1 MTSFPG
7 IEDVSPKTGDG
18 VTNSDGLVARWY
30 GGSDLRLEREPI
42 REPQPGETLVRMI
55 ASGICG
61 SDVHA
66 LHGDLSIWRPPII
79 LGHEGV
85 GVVEMMG
92 PGLAPARVGQTV
104 AVGPSTS
111 CGICYN
117 CREGEELMC
126 TNRVAHLSGFAEY
139 ALVPSSQLYPIA
151 EGVSWRAGIFTEP
164 LACVLHAISLSDLR
178 PGEWM
183 GIVGGGA
190 IGLLLLQVALK
201 SGAKVLLSEPDAGRR
216 ALALELG
223 AAVVADPE
231 TEDVAAEALRVT
243 DGIGMDRVVEAVGS
257 SATVSQAI
265 QMARRGGSVV
275 VMGVSSRDTEVSI
288 KPFELYA
295 RQLTLRG
302 SFIRNFDFQRAVR
315 MLDRLQLERLVTDEF
330 DLADI
335 HKAVEHVA
343 AGRGVKTAIVMS
355 KGNS

>member
-1 MTSFPG
+1 M
-7 IEDVSPKTGDG
+7 D
-18 VTNSDGLVARWY
+18 SDGLVARWY
-30 GGSDLRLEREPI
+30 GGSDLRLEREPV
-42 REPQPGETLVRMI
+42 REPGPGQALVRMI

-66 LHGDLSIWRPPII
+66 LRGDLTIWNPPII

-85 GVVEMMG
+85 GVVEMIG

-151 EGVSWRAGIFTEP
+151 EDVSWRAGIFTEP

-190 IGLLLLQVALK
+190 IGMLLLQVALK
-201 SGAKVLLSEPDAGRR
+201 SGAKVLMSEPDADRR
-216 ALALELG
+216 ALGMELG
-223 AAVVADPE
+223 ATVTLDP
-231 TEDVAAEALRVT
+231 TTDDIVAEALRVT
-243 DGIGMDRVVEAVGS
+243 NGIGMDRVIEAVGS

-265 QMARRGGSVV
+265 QLARRGGSVV
-275 VMGVSSRDTEVSI
+275 VMGVSSRDTEVTF

-315 MLDRLQLERLVTDEF
+315 MLDRLQLERLLTDDF

-335 HKAVEHVA
+335 HKAVAHVA
-343 AGRGVKTAIVMS
+343 AGRGLKTAIVMS
-355 KGNS
+355 KGDR